1 MFVGER
7 RGFLFA
13 ALSQRPSQG
22 RSDLGSHLMLFDT
35 ERRKKPNQTPPLF
48 PPQPNPPP
56 FPPQPN
62 PPCPPPLIFGS
73 FQPLPFLSPIIRGQV
88 FASPLPSALCS
99 APSCLLPPP
108 PQNGTCWDFPLGG
121 SRNGAQ
127 KLGMFGGRLH
137 FLPIS
142 SPMSAFLPPP
152 SPPPSPPHHPGCSVP
167 SSPPPPLPAAG
178 Q

>member
-35 ERRKKPNQTPPLF
+35 ERRKKPNQTPPSSPPNQTPPRFPPNQTPPVPPPSFLVPFSLF
-48 PPQPNPPP
+48 PSFLPSFGVRFSLPPS
-56 FPPQPN
+56 
-62 PPCPPPLIFGS
+62 PPLC
-73 FQPLPFLSPIIRGQV
+73 
-88 FASPLPSALCS
+88 ALRPPAC
-99 APSCLLPPP
+99 CPP

-127 KLGMFGGRLH
+127 KLGMFGGRLR